1 MTTPPT
7 NLNPSERLD
16 WLRLIRTEN
25 VGPVTFYQLL
35 QRFGSAGAA
44 LAALPELA
52 RRGGRKA
59 GFTVA
64 SRAAAEQEL
73 AAVERA
79 GARLLAWG
87 EPDYPVALAALDDAP
102 PLLTVRGRVELLR
115 RRSIAVVGARNA
127 SASGQRFAR
136 EIAYDL
142 GRASLLVT
150 SGLARG
156 IDAAAHGGALASGTA
171 AVVAGGVDVVYP
183 EENTAL
189 HGDIGRAG
197 VIIAEMPFG
206 TVPQARHFP
215 RRNRLISGIS
225 GGVLVIE
232 AALRS
237 GSLITARF
245 AAEQGRDVFAVPGSP
260 LDPRCRGTN
269 DLIRN
274 GAILTETAADVL
286 AALGTGLGPP
296 DRIDFAERRSTPY
309 GSTQFRP
316 LAADKAAPGA
326 ESELDRGRLA
336 VVERLGPSPVPVDEL
351 VRQCQ
356 VSAAIVVTILLEL
369 ELAGR
374 IDRHP
379 GNLVSTR

>member
-7 NLNPSERLD
+7 NLNPSERLG

-87 EPDYPVALAALDDAP
+87 EPDYPTALAALDDAP

-142 GRASLLVT
+142 GRAGLLVT

-156 IDAAAHGGALASGTA
+156 IDAAAHGGALSSGTA
-171 AVVAGGVDVVYP
+171 AVVAGAADLVYS
-183 EENTAL
+183 EENPAL
-189 HGDIGRAG
+189 PAEIRRVG
-197 VIIAEMPFG
+197 VIIATTPFG
-206 TVPQARHFP
+206 TAAQARHFP
-215 RRNRLISGIS
+215 
-225 GGVLVIE
+225 
-232 AALRS
+232 
-237 GSLITARF
+237 
-245 AAEQGRDVFAVPGSP
+245 
-260 LDPRCRGTN
+260 
-269 DLIRN
+269 
-274 GAILTETAADVL
+274 
-286 AALGTGLGPP
+286 
-296 DRIDFAERRSTPY
+296 
-309 GSTQFRP
+309 
-316 LAADKAAPGA
+316 
-326 ESELDRGRLA
+326 
-336 VVERLGPSPVPVDEL
+336 
-351 VRQCQ
+351 
-356 VSAAIVVTILLEL
+356 
-369 ELAGR
+369 
-374 IDRHP
+374 
-379 GNLVSTR
+379 